1 MASVREV
8 YNALQDLANKD
19 ERGFISPE
27 NFNAFAPV
35 AQTKVFNSI
44 FDRLTGLERLR
55 IRNVDSAGDKSLIK
69 QAKEDL
75 ARFSK
80 ESTRTRTTGNHFS
93 YPDDFAK
100 VIAIRTY
107 GDVLLGTSTTKPVSI
122 IYDEEKFAHVL
133 NSTLSAPT
141 TDRPVAFV
149 SNEIVLYPKNVL
161 RINLR
166 YYKQPEGLTTAGVRT
181 ASLPK
186 LGFTTVAGKEVYSDS
201 GTIDFE
207 LPDHYVPDLV
217 REMAMMVGINL
228 RDQAVMNYSNQQP
241 QQ

>member
-55 IRNVDSAGDKSLIK
+55 
-69 QAKEDL
+69 
-75 ARFSK
+75 
-80 ESTRTRTTGNHFS
+80 
-93 YPDDFAK
+93 
-100 VIAIRTY
+100 
-107 GDVLLGTSTTKPVSI
+107 
-122 IYDEEKFAHVL
+122 
-133 NSTLSAPT
+133 STLSAPT

-186 LGFTTVAGKEVYSDS
+186 LGFTTVAGKEVYSDT

>member
-1 MASVREV
+1 M
-8 YNALQDLANKD
+8 
-19 ERGFISPE
+19 
-27 NFNAFAPV
+27 
-35 AQTKVFNSI
+35 
-44 FDRLTGLERLR
+44 
-55 IRNVDSAGDKSLIK
+55 
-69 QAKEDL
+69 
-75 ARFSK
+75 
-80 ESTRTRTTGNHFS
+80 
-93 YPDDFAK
+93 
-100 VIAIRTY
+100 IAIRTY
-107 GDVLLGTSTTKPVSI
+107 GDVLLGTSTTKPVSV

-161 RINLR
+161 RIKLR
-166 YYKQPEGLTTAGVRT
+166 YYKQPEGLTTAGART
-181 ASLPK
+181 TSLPK
-186 LGFTTVAGKEVYSDS
+186 LGFSTVAGKEVYSDT

>member
-149 SNEIVLYPKNVL
+149 SNVTTSSRRALL
-161 RINLR
+161 RQESAQRPCPSSGLPPWRGKR
-166 YYKQPEGLTTAGVRT
+166 YTAIPARLTL
-181 ASLPK
+181 SFP
-186 LGFTTVAGKEVYSDS
+186 TTTFPTWFG
-201 GTIDFE
+201 
-207 LPDHYVPDLV
+207 
-217 REMAMMVGINL
+217 RW
-228 RDQAVMNYSNQQP
+228 Q
-241 QQ
+241 

>member
-27 NFNAFAPV
+27 NFNSFAPV

-55 IRNVDSAGDKSLIK
+55 LRNVDSGGDKSLIK

-80 ESTRTRTTGNHFS
+80 EVERTRNSGENFTK
-93 YPDDFAK
+93 PDDLAK

-107 GDVLLGTSTTKPVSI
+107 GDVLLGTSTTSPVAI
-122 IYDEEKFAHVL
+122 VYDEEKFAHVL
-133 NSTLSAPT
+133 NSPLSAPT

-149 SNEIVLYPKNVL
+149 SDSIILYPKNVL
-161 RINLR
+161 RVMLR
-166 YYKQPEGLTTAGVRT
+166 YYKQPEGLTTAGART

-186 LGFTTVAGKEVYSDS
+186 LGFTTIAGKEVYNDTN
-201 GTIDFE
+201 TIDFE

-228 RDQAVMNYSNQQP
+228 RDQAIMNYSNQQP